1 MAAVAREAKGSITR
15 ADVADVESYA
25 RSDS

>member
-25 RSDS
+25 RSDF